1 MANAQKK
8 PPLLLGALSMRF
20 RPRANM
26 YKEKS
31 LSTIRGRKPLQL
43 NPLNSHEPR
52 YLTNETPHK
61 TTQSLTLLHSSSHY
75 SHNSICY
82 YHLAITNNP
91 SVLHI
96 HHDVAPTSPISLQ
109 LLAILASS
117 RANAAQISAP
127 GIDSSVA
134 FCGPSCL
141 KQTSRLA
148 NSNCAGAALLH
159 RTAFAAAGVSKT
171 RYLTSR
177 NMNSFFGDGE
187 SVPRI
192 NREAMA
198 EIIEDVANS
207 SREECGYVI
216 IDVRGHDEVAYTEGA
231 LTMDE
236 EDFSEQFGFEKPRL
250 TKLLFSRVKLGLEV
264 QVQLSW
270 LKWLG
275 IQTSW
280 ITQGSNEWF
289 S

>member
-1 MANAQKK
+1 M
-8 PPLLLGALSMRF
+8 MW
-20 RPRANM
+20 PR
-26 YKEKS
+26 
-31 LSTIRGRKPLQL
+31 RLQS
-43 NPLNSHEPR
+43 P
-52 YLTNETPHK
+52 
-61 TTQSLTLLHSSSHY
+61 SSF
-75 SHNSICY
+75 
-82 YHLAITNNP
+82 
-91 SVLHI
+91 
-96 HHDVAPTSPISLQ
+96 
-109 LLAILASS
+109 LAILASS

-216 IDVRGHDEVAYTEGA
+216 IDVRGHDEVAYTGKLDDVVHTLPLPYIAEGA

-250 TKLLFSRVKLGLEV
+250 DETIVFTCKAGIRSASAAKLAQMAGYSDILDYAG
-264 QVQLSW
+264 
-270 LKWLG
+270 
-275 IQTSW
+275 
-280 ITQGSNEWF
+280 GSNEWF